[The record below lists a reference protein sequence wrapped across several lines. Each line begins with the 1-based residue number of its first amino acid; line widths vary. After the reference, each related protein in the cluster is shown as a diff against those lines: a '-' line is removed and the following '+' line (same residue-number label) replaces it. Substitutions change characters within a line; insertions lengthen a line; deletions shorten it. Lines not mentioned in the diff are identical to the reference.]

1 MDKRFD
7 ETAFS
12 QICKEGEKYA
22 ARQQDMV
29 ANPKETQTEF
39 LKKLLDD
46 NKDTQIGKK
55 YCFKDISTYEE
66 FSKNVPISEYPDYH
80 EYITRMIDMHEKDL
94 ISAYPIV
101 HYAASSGSTGVPKRI
116 PVSVKNLESL
126 SGFSGEI
133 VYYRLNEE
141 IKKQGKKPGPVCFL
155 IDFYSDKMDDNTTF
169 GSISAQ
175 IGYSFKKELLATNTS
190 PEPLQYLHEHSTGIP
205 YVKVL
210 FALKNRDL
218 SCIFATFSSIVFE
231 SIKLIETQ
239 WKTLVDDIRFGRIN
253 GNVAI
258 SEKLRNELR
267 DYLEPDPK
275 RADEL
280 EEAFKN
286 GFTGAYIPQ
295 IWPNLSMFCCIGGS
309 FFEEYTRKIRKRTG
323 EIPMY
328 MLSYTASESQF
339 AIPLQ
344 CDDTC
349 YAPLTSEVFFEFR
362 SQAEEDEGKIYLID
376 ELEEGKD
383 YELIITNMSGLY
395 RYRMFDIFH
404 IDRFEGKMP
413 LGHISYRLN
422 QMTNMVGEHVS
433 TEDIEYVV
441 KEMAKHENINCTE
454 YALYT
459 DYSTSPGRYILLVE
473 PDEDK
478 GKGVQEQLGSL
489 ADELLRK
496 ANRSYNKYREQDT
509 IGVPLINY
517 MEPGS
522 FALYRDLQI
531 AGGISANQVKP
542 VRLIDNI
549 IKEKFFFGLAEGPFK
564 AINRVLFDMQR
575 KIEGMDLLKAEISKL
590 KKENADLQMR
600 IKEYEQ

>member
-1 MDKRFD
+1 MGKRFD
-7 ETAFS
+7 EEAFF

-22 ARQQDMV
+22 AKQQDMV
-29 ANPKETQTEF
+29 INPKETQEEF

-46 NKDTQIGKK
+46 NKDTEIGKK
-55 YCFKDISTYEE
+55 YRFKDITNYEE

-80 EYITRMIDMHEKDL
+80 AYISRMVEMRETDL
-94 ISAYPIV
+94 ISAYPIIY
-101 HYAASSGSTGVPKRI
+101 YAASSGSTGIPKRI
-116 PVSVKNLESL
+116 PVSVQNLESL
-126 SGFSGEI
+126 SGFSGEL
-133 VYYRLNEE
+133 VYYRLYEE

-155 IDFYSDKMDDNTTF
+155 IDFYTDKMYDITSF

-175 IGYSFKKELLATNTS
+175 IGYSFKEQLLATNTS
-190 PEPLQYLHEHSTGIP
+190 PEALQYLHEHTPGIS
-205 YVKVL
+205 YLKAL
-210 FALKNRDL
+210 FALNNRDL

-231 SIKLIETQ
+231 SLKLIETQ
-239 WKTLVDDIRFGRIN
+239 WKTLVDDIRFGKIDTS
-253 GNVAI
+253 VTI
-258 SEKLRNELR
+258 SEKMRNELQKF
-267 DYLEPDPK
+267 LKPDPA

-280 EEAFKN
+280 EEAFKT
-286 GFTGAYIPQ
+286 GFGGAYIPK

-309 FFEEYTRKIRKRTG
+309 FFEEYTRKIRKRAG
-323 EIPMY
+323 DIPMY

-344 CDDTC
+344 CDDTS
-349 YAPLTSEVFFEFR
+349 YAPLASEVFFEFR

-376 ELEEGKD
+376 ELEEDKE
-383 YELIITNMSGLY
+383 YELIITNMSGFY

-433 TEDIEYVV
+433 TEDIEYVIR
-441 KEMAKHENINCTE
+441 EMAKHENMNCTE

-459 DYSTSPGRYILLVE
+459 DYSTSPGRYIILVE

-478 GKGVQEQLGSL
+478 GKGVQAQLGSL

-496 ANRSYNKYREQDT
+496 ANRSYNKYREQNT
-509 IGVPLINY
+509 IGAPVINY

-522 FALYRDLQI
+522 FALYRDLQLT
-531 AGGISANQVKP
+531 GGIFGNQLKP

-549 IKEKFFFGLAEGPFK
+549 QKEKFFFGLAEGPFK
-564 AINRVLFDMQR
+564 AISRVLFDMQR
-575 KIEGMDLLKAEISKL
+575 QVEEMNSLKVEISKL

-600 IKEYEQ
+600 IKKYEQ